1 MKILVTGFTPFGG
14 QSINPAFEAVSGLPA
29 SIAGATIEVV
39 QLDTIFGTGALQLED
54 AIHCYEPNIV
64 LCIGQAGGRA
74 AISVEFVAINYRDAS
89 IPDNG
94 GNTPL
99 SERIHH
105 TGDTAYF
112 SNLPV
117 KAMVQHM
124 KNNYIPAYISYSAGT
139 YVCNDVFYHLM
150 YLIHTS
156 FPNVRGGFI
165 HVPFELS
172 QAVNMSNATPSM
184 PIQTITKGIELAIEA
199 SILNLTD
206 LPVKGGATH

>member
-14 QSINPAFEAVSGLPA
+14 QSINPAFEAVSGLPS
-29 SIAGATIEVV
+29 SIAGATIEIV

-54 AIHCYEPNIV
+54 AMHRYEPDIV

-89 IPDNG
+89 IPDNE

-99 SERIHH
+99 AESIHEN
-105 TGDTAYF
+105 GDTAYF

-139 YVCNDVFYHLM
+139 YICNDVFYHLM
-150 YLIHTS
+150 YLIHS
-156 FPNVRGGFI
+156 EFPKVRGGFI

-184 PIQTITKGIELAIEA
+184 PIQTITKGLELAIEA
-199 SILNLTD
+199 AIMNPID
-206 LPVKGGATH
+206 LQVTGGATH